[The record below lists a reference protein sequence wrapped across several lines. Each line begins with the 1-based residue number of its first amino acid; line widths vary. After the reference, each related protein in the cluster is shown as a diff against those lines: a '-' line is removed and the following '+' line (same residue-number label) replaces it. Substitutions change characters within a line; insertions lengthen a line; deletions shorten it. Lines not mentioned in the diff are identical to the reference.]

1 METEQKTTEEE
12 LEELLRNG
20 ENAFFLECLYDD
32 YSLQIIHIIAKW
44 SYGRLDENELLD
56 VFQETIIQVWEKL
69 EQGSFAPESPLR
81 LVFTIAKR
89 RAIDSARKNGTRTT
103 HIPSATDVTDLV
115 IDDLK
120 NTQLS
125 VELKL
130 AREEDKDRFGEEL
143 PEIVVACLT
152 QKQHVAFFAFADCID
167 IIRKND
173 KYGPVV
179 EQIYASTGER
189 LTTASV
195 KSQLTQALTKI
206 RDEAVRRGFN
216 FLEEK
221 EL

>member
-20 ENAFFLECLYDD
+20 ENVFFLECLYDD

-44 SYGRLDENELLD
+44 SYGRLDDNELRD
-56 VFQETIIQVWEKL
+56 VFQETIMKVWEKI
-69 EQGSFAPESPLR
+69 EHGSFAPESPLR

-89 RAIDSARKNGTRTT
+89 RAIDSARKNGARTT
-103 HIPSATDVTDLV
+103 HIPNATDVTDLT

-120 NTQLS
+120 STQLS

-130 AREEDKDRFGEEL
+130 AREEDKDRFREEL
-143 PEIVVACLT
+143 PEIVACLT
-152 QKQHVAFFAFADCID
+152 KKQQVAFFAFADSID
-167 IIRKND
+167 VIRKND
-173 KYGPVV
+173 KYGPVI
-179 EQIYASTGER
+179 EQIYSVTGER
-189 LTTASV
+189 PTTASV

-216 FLEEK
+216 FLVEK